1 MKKKIGEKA
10 GANKNTRQGGRAGSG
25 KTRGSAA
32 RKTTAGRDSAGKS
45 TAGDAAA
52 SAQRKRLQ
60 GRLTEAIAQ
69 IDEEGLLFLLQ
80 QAQVLIHN
88 AQVEKINREIEELQE
103 RNTTAVRGE
112 QGKRKAAAA
121 EASAGGLSA
130 AVRIDEAANRKSF
143 FLELNRTR
151 KTLSLPEMQ
160 RLVRICY
167 AAESK
172 SAALRQLYTF
182 FARERGDV
190 LADARIDGPAS
201 PVLDALFY
209 AVREKY
215 RLEER

>member
-121 EASAGGLSA
+121 
-130 AVRIDEAANRKSF
+130 VRIDEAANRKSF

-160 RLVRICY
+160 RLVKICY

-182 FARERGDV
+182 FARERGDI

-201 PVLDALFY
+201 PVLDELFY